1 MKTYLRNLCLRVWS
15 LAGVLCVAPAYAQ
28 YPGQPLSLKQML
40 PRGVE
45 VNEFYV
51 GFAGAALLVTA
62 YAIYSMFR
70 QRDVMKSRIQAIQE
84 RRKELRGE
92 FVSNKRRRKKPE
104 ASVNFM
110 RRVVEKFQLVKKLQA
125 DKAETILIE
134 GGLRSKDAIFIFTFF
149 IVALPI
155 VFGIIGTIIWKI
167 DFGYS
172 DKVAL
177 MDLLWPIVGIYM
189 GLKLPWIYVSRV
201 RKKRYLQIQRS
212 LSDVL
217 DLMTICAEAGL
228 SLSATLDR
236 VAKEL
241 ELSYPEMAEELSLT
255 SVETGFLPDR
265 KQALTNLAQRCQL
278 PEVRGVVSVLI
289 QTEKYGTPIAQA
301 LRVLS
306 AEFRQARML
315 RAEQKA
321 ARLPALMTVPM
332 ITCILPTLF
341 IVIIAP
347 AAVKLMG
354 TD

>member
-1 MKTYLRNLCLRVWS
+1 M
-15 LAGVLCVAPAYAQ
+15 AF
-28 YPGQPLSLKQML
+28 SLKEFL

-45 VNEFYV
+45 LNEFYV
-51 GFAGAALLVTA
+51 GFAGAAILLTA
-62 YAIYSMFR
+62 YAIYSVFH
-70 QRDVMKSRIQAIQE
+70 QRDLMKSRIRSIQD
-84 RRKELRGE
+84 RQRELRGE
-92 FVSNKRRRKKPE
+92 YVNPTRRRKKPE
-104 ASVNFM
+104 ASVNFI
-110 RRVVEKFQLVKKLQA
+110 RKIIQKFHLVKKLQA
-125 DKAETILIE
+125 DKAEVILVE
-134 GGLRSKDAIFIFTFF
+134 AGLRSKDAIFIFTFF
-149 IVALPI
+149 IVVAPLI
-155 VFGIIGTIIWKI
+155 FGGAGFIIMEI

-172 DKVAL
+172 DKL
-177 MDLLWPIVGIYM
+177 KLLDILWPVCGLYF
-189 GLKLPWIYVSRV
+189 GLKFPWLYVRRE
-201 RKKRYLQIQRS
+201 RKKRYTAIQRS

-236 VAKEL
+236 VSREL
-241 ELSYPEMAEELSLT
+241 AISYPEMAEELALT
-255 SVETGFLPDR
+255 SIEIGFLPDR
-265 KQALTNLAQRCQL
+265 KQALSNLAIRCQL

-341 IVIIAP
+341 IIIISP
-347 AAVKLMG
+347 AIVKLLD
-354 TD
+354 TINK